1 MREGLLCE
9 KMEEQASPLSGNPG
23 AGGSS
28 RPWRKINGAGCVHPR
43 ERELLQRLQDL
54 ATRSEAK
61 KVREVGK
68 KGLEEEKN

>member
-1 MREGLLCE
+1 
-9 KMEEQASPLSGNPG
+9 MEERASPPSSNPG
-23 AGGSS
+23 TGGSG

-54 ATRSEAK
+54 ATRSEEK

-68 KGLEEEKN
+68 KEKN